1 MAQVGGAANRCLEA
15 LSRPGTQD
23 LQRVHLCKLHQ
34 GRPRR
39 TAVKIN
45 MQAAATE
52 PATAA
57 SPPKESG
64 DDLPLLVRAI
74 KGMPV
79 HRPPVWM
86 MRQAGRY
93 MKVYQDLAKK
103 HPTFRERSENAD
115 LSTEI
120 SLQPWRAF
128 RPDGVI
134 LFSDILTP
142 LTGMGIDFQIG
153 EGIHVDDPIRTLEQV
168 HKLRKLNPAEALP
181 YVGETL
187 RTLRAEVGNEAAVLG
202 FVGAPF
208 TLACYIVE
216 GGSSKNKTYQ
226 HIKRLAFGNPEVLH
240 ALLSHLADS
249 ITDYV
254 RYQAD
259 QGAQMVQ
266 IFDSWASELSPQD
279 FDVFSRPYISRI
291 IDSVRSTHP
300 DLPITLF
307 ISDSGGLLERMA
319 LTKPDCIS
327 IHSSI
332 DLQDGI
338 KRIGP
343 EFAVQGN
350 IDPGILFGT
359 KEAITQR
366 IIETVKQAKGT
377 RHILNLGHG
386 VLVGTP
392 EENVEHFFKV
402 AKELNY
408 DQL

>member
-1 MAQVGGAANRCLEA
+1 
-15 LSRPGTQD
+15 
-23 LQRVHLCKLHQ
+23 
-34 GRPRR
+34 
-39 TAVKIN
+39 
-45 MQAAATE
+45 
-52 PATAA
+52 
-57 SPPKESG
+57 
-64 DDLPLLVRAI
+64 
-74 KGMPV
+74 
-79 HRPPVWM
+79 
-86 MRQAGRY
+86 
-93 MKVYQDLAKK
+93 VYQDLAKQY
-103 HPTFRERSENAD
+103 PTFRERSENAE

-153 EGIHVDDPIRTLEQV
+153 EGIHVEDPIRTMQQV
-168 HKLRKLNPAEALP
+168 QKLRKLNPAEALP

-187 RTLRAEVGNEAAVLG
+187 QTLRREVGNESAVLG

-226 HIKRLAFGNPEVLH
+226 HIKRLAFSEPDVLH

-249 ITDYV
+249 IADYV

-279 FDVFSRPYISRI
+279 FDIFSRPYIQRI

-319 LTKPDCIS
+319 ATKPDCIS
-327 IHSSI
+327 IHSSV

-343 EFAVQGN
+343 DFAVQGN

-366 IIETVKQAKGT
+366 IIETVKQAQGT

-392 EENVEHFFKV
+392 EENVAHFFEV
-402 AKELNY
+402 AKTVHERL
-408 DQL
+408 